1 MVKEILFRIFIK
13 RALFN
18 IKKSSDKI
26 ILYNNL
32 TSLQIIKNT
41 FILNIYDKQ
50 KTTYS
55 YYSIMV
61 P

>member
-18 IKKSSDKI
+18 IKKSSYKI